1 MVKFLAYACNK
12 FINMNVDGEIF
23 KTCVFQSQSNYLGNI
38 DEDNIKNKI
47 IEYIDHIQIPS
58 LDSFYNRLSKDD
70 RFIYMQG
77 DGCSNFRGSNNN
89 SVYVN
94 GIIEYIKNIIQ

>member
-1 MVKFLAYACNK
+1 MVHPA
-12 FINMNVDGEIF
+12 
-23 KTCVFQSQSNYLGNI
+23 
-38 DEDNIKNKI
+38 DEQNN
-47 IEYIDHIQIPS
+47 ES
-58 LDSFYNRLSKDD
+58 DSFPFDFYNRLSKDD